1 MGFPWA
7 EAIGGAANLGSS
19 ALSAYFGWKHQKE
32 AMQNRHQWEVSDMRK
47 AGLNPILSGTG
58 GSGAPGNAPTIV
70 APDIAGAFKSG
81 AETSTQHSEKNLK
94 DALEK
99 QTYVQNS
106 ALQADA
112 GLKRAQ
118 AVASDSSS
126 NLMWSQT
133 KGQEIA
139 NKIQE
144 ENLKQAKFMTQNSAI
159 ASEKQKLAFDY
170 MKEHSSAWKFG
181 QWMNLINPF
190 NSTAPITNSAVGAAH
205 LAK

>member
-1 MGFPWA
+1 MGFGLA
-7 EAIGGAANLGSS
+7 ELVGGAANFGSS
-19 ALSAYFGWKHQKE
+19 ALSAYFSWKHQKQV
-32 AMQNRHQWEVSDMRK
+32 MQNRHQWEVEDMRK
-47 AGLNPILSGTG
+47 AGLNPILSATG
-58 GSGAPGNAPTIV
+58 GSGAAGNAPVIQ
-70 APDIAGAFKSG
+70 APDIAGAMKSG

-118 AVASDSSS
+118 SVAADSSS

-159 ASEKQKLAFDY
+159 ASEKQKLVFDY
-170 MKEHSSAWKFG
+170 MKEHSGAWKFG

-190 NSTAPITNSAVGAAH
+190 NSTAPVTNSAVGAAH

>member
-19 ALSAYFGWKHQKE
+19 AMAAYFGWKHQKE
-32 AMQNRHQWEVSDMRK
+32 VMQNRHQWEVADMRK
-47 AGLNPILSGTG
+47 AGLNPILSATG

-70 APDIAGAFKSG
+70 APDLAGAFKSG
-81 AETSTQHSEKNLK
+81 AETSTQHSEKSLK

-144 ENLKQAKFMTQNSAI
+144 ENLKQAKFMTQNSSLSA
-159 ASEKQKLAFDY
+159 ERQKMAFDY
-170 MKEHSSAWKFG
+170 MKEHSGAWSLG
-181 QWMNLINPF
+181 QWMQLLNPF
-190 NSTAPITNSAVGAAH
+190 GTSAPVVNSAVGAAH
-205 LAK
+205 LFK

>member
-1 MGFPWA
+1 MSFGWA
-7 EAIGGAANLGSS
+7 EAIGGVANFGSS
-19 ALSAYFGWKHQKE
+19 ALSAYVSWKHQKE
-32 AMQNRHQWEVSDMRK
+32 AMKNRHQWEVEDLRK
-47 AGLNPILSGTG
+47 AGLNPILSAG
-58 GSGAPGNAPTIV
+58 GSGASGNAPTIV
-70 APDIAGAFKSG
+70 APDLAGAMKSG
-81 AETSTQHSEKNLK
+81 AEASTQHSEKNLK

-118 AVASDSSS
+118 SVAADSSS

-139 NKIQE
+139 NRIQE

-190 NSTAPITNSAVGAAH
+190 NTSSAAANSAVGAAH

>member
-1 MGFPWA
+1 MGFGWA
-7 EAIGGAANLGSS
+7 EAIGGAANFGSS
-19 ALSAYFGWKHQKE
+19 ALSAYFSWKHQKQV
-32 AMQNRHQWEVSDMRK
+32 MQNRHQWEVDDMRK
-47 AGLNPILSGTG
+47 AGLNPILSATG
-58 GSGAPGNAPTIV
+58 GSGAAGNAPVIQ
-70 APDIAGAFKSG
+70 APDIAGAMKSG

-118 AVASDSSS
+118 SVAADSSS

-159 ASEKQKLAFDY
+159 AAEKQKMVFDY
-170 MKEHSSAWKFG
+170 MRDHSSAWKFG

-190 NSTAPITNSAVGAAH
+190 NNTSSAATSAVGAAR

>member
-1 MGFPWA
+1 MGFGWA
-7 EAIGGAANLGSS
+7 EAIGGAANFGSS

-32 AMQNRHQWEVSDMRK
+32 AMQNRHQWEVEDLRK
-47 AGLNPILSGTG
+47 AGLNPILSAG
-58 GSGAPGNAPTIV
+58 GQGASGNAPVIV
-70 APDIAGAFKSG
+70 PPDISGAMEAGAR
-81 AETSTQHSEKNLK
+81 TDTQHSEKSLK
-94 DALEK
+94 DALK
-99 QTYVQNS
+99 DQTYVQNS

-118 AVASDSSS
+118 SVAADSSS

-159 ASEKQKLAFDY
+159 SSEKQKLAFDY

-190 NSTAPITNSAVGAAH
+190 NSSGSMTNSAVGAAR

>member
-1 MGFPWA
+1 MGFGWA
-7 EAIGGAANLGSS
+7 EAIGGVANFGSS
-19 ALSAYFGWKHQKE
+19 ALSAYVGWKHQKE
-32 AMQNRHQWEVSDMRK
+32 AMQNRHQWEVDDLRK
-47 AGLNPILSGTG
+47 AGLNPILSAG
-58 GSGAPGNAPTIV
+58 GSGAPGNAPQIV
-70 APDIAGAFKSG
+70 APDLAGAMKSG
-81 AETSTQHSEKNLK
+81 AEASTQHSEKNLK

-118 AVASDSSS
+118 SVAADSSS

-144 ENLKQAKFMTQNSAI
+144 ENLKQAQFQTQNSAL
-159 ASEKQKLAFDY
+159 AAEKQKMVFDY
-170 MKEHSSAWKFG
+170 MKDHSGAWKFG
-181 QWMNLINPF
+181 QWMNLVNPF
-190 NSTAPITNSAVGAAH
+190 NSSSAAANSAVGAAH

>member
-1 MGFPWA
+1 MGFGWA
-7 EAIGGAANLGSS
+7 EAIGGAANFGSS
-19 ALSAYFGWKHQKE
+19 ALSAYVGWKHQKE
-32 AMQNRHQWEVSDMRK
+32 VMKNRHQWEVEDLRK
-47 AGLNPILSGTG
+47 AGLNPILSAG
-58 GSGAPGNAPTIV
+58 GFGASGNAPSIV
-70 APDIAGAFKSG
+70 APDLAGAMKSG

-118 AVASDSSS
+118 SVAADSSS

-159 ASEKQKLAFDY
+159 ASEKQKLVFDY
-170 MKEHSSAWKFG
+170 MKEHSGAWKFG

-190 NSTAPITNSAVGAAH
+190 NTSSAAANSAVGAAH

>member
-7 EAIGGAANLGSS
+7 EAIGGAANLGAS
-19 ALSAYFGWKHQKE
+19 AVSAYFSWKHQKE
-32 AMQNRHQWEVSDMRK
+32 VMQNRHQWEVDDLRK
-47 AGLNPILSGTG
+47 AGLNPILSATG
-58 GSGAPGNAPTIV
+58 GSGAFGNAPTIV
-70 APDIAGAFKSG
+70 APDIAGAMKSG
-81 AETSTQHSEKNLK
+81 AEASTQHSEKNLK

-139 NKIQE
+139 NRIQE

>member
-7 EAIGGAANLGSS
+7 EAIGGFANLGSS
-19 ALSAYFGWKHQKE
+19 ATSAYFSWKHQKE
-32 AMQNRHQWEVSDMRK
+32 VMQNRHQWEVADMRK
-47 AGLNPILSGTG
+47 AGLNPILSATG
-58 GSGAPGNAPTIV
+58 GSGAGGNAPTIV
-70 APDIAGAFKSG
+70 APDLAGAMKSG
-81 AETSTQHSEKNLK
+81 AEMSTQHSEKNLK

-190 NSTAPITNSAVGAAH
+190 NSTAPLTNSAVGAAH

>member
-1 MGFPWA
+1 MGFLSDVV
-7 EAIGGAANLGSS
+7 GGVANLGSS
-19 ALSAYFGWKHQKE
+19 ALASYFSWKHQKE
-32 AMQNRHQWEVSDMRK
+32 VMQNRHQWEVSDMRK
-47 AGLNPILSGTG
+47 AGLNPILSATG
-58 GSGAPGNAPTIV
+58 GSGAGGNAPTIV
-70 APDIAGAFKSG
+70 APDLAGAMKSG
-81 AETSTQHSEKNLK
+81 AEAETQHSEKNLK

-118 AVASDSSS
+118 SVAADSSS

-144 ENLKQAKFMTQNSAI
+144 ENLKQAKFMTLNSAI

-190 NSTAPITNSAVGAAH
+190 NTSSAAANSAVGAAH

>member
-1 MGFPWA
+1 MGFPLA
-7 EAIGGAANLGSS
+7 EAIGGVANLGSS

-32 AMQNRHQWEVSDMRK
+32 AMQNRHQWEVNDLRK
-47 AGLNPILSGTG
+47 AGLNPILSAG
-58 GSGAPGNAPTIV
+58 GSGAPGNAPQIV
-70 APDIAGAFKSG
+70 APDLAGAFKSG

-139 NKIQE
+139 NRIQE

>member
-1 MGFPWA
+1 MGFGWA
-7 EAIGGAANLGSS
+7 EAVGAVTNLGSS
-19 ALSAYFGWKHQKE
+19 ALASYVNWKHQKE
-32 AMQNRHQWEVSDMRK
+32 VMKNRHQWEVDDMRK
-47 AGLNPILSGTG
+47 AGLNPILSATG
-58 GSGAPGNAPTIV
+58 GSGAGGNAPTIV
-70 APDIAGAFKSG
+70 APDLAGAMKSG
-81 AETSTQHSEKNLK
+81 AETETQHSEKNLK

-118 AVASDSSS
+118 SVAADSSS

-159 ASEKQKLAFDY
+159 ASEKQKLVFDY

-190 NSTAPITNSAVGAAH
+190 NTSSAAANSAVGAAH
-205 LAK
+205 LVK

>member
-1 MGFPWA
+1 MGFGLA
-7 EAIGGAANLGSS
+7 DAIGGIANLGSS
-19 ALSAYFGWKHQKE
+19 AVSSYFNWKHQKE
-32 AMQNRHQWEVSDMRK
+32 VMQNRHQWEVADMRK
-47 AGLNPILSGTG
+47 AGLNPILSATG
-58 GSGAPGNAPTIV
+58 GSGASGNAPTIV
-70 APDIAGAFKSG
+70 APDLAGAMKSG
-81 AETSTQHSEKNLK
+81 AETETQHSEKSLK

-118 AVASDSSS
+118 SVASDSSS

-159 ASEKQKLAFDY
+159 ASERQKLVFDY
-170 MKEHSSAWKFG
+170 MKEHPGAWKFG
-181 QWMNLINPF
+181 QFMQLLNPF
-190 NSTAPITNSAVGAAH
+190 GTSAPVVNSAVGAAH
-205 LAK
+205 LMK

>member
-1 MGFPWA
+1 MGFPWS
-7 EAIGGAANLGSS
+7 EAIGGIANLGSS
-19 ALSAYFGWKHQKE
+19 AASAYFSWKHQKE
-32 AMQNRHQWEVSDMRK
+32 AMQNRHQWEVADMRK
-47 AGLNPILSGTG
+47 AGLNPILSATG
-58 GSGAPGNAPTIV
+58 GSGASGNAPTIV
-70 APDIAGAFKSG
+70 APDLAGAFKSG
-81 AETSTQHSEKNLK
+81 AETSTQHSEKSLK

-139 NKIQE
+139 NKIKE

-159 ASEKQKLAFDY
+159 ASEKQKLVFDY

-181 QWMNLINPF
+181 QWMNVINPF
-190 NSTAPITNSAVGAAH
+190 NSTAPLTNSAVGAAH

>member
-1 MGFPWA
+1 MGFPWS
-7 EAIGGAANLGSS
+7 EAIGGIANLGSS
-19 ALSAYFGWKHQKE
+19 AASAYFSWKHQKE
-32 AMQNRHQWEVSDMRK
+32 AMQNRHQWEVNDLRK
-47 AGLNPILSGTG
+47 AGLNPILSAG
-58 GSGAPGNAPTIV
+58 GSGAPGNAPQIV
-70 APDIAGAFKSG
+70 APDLAGAFKSG
-81 AETSTQHSEKNLK
+81 AETSTQHSEKSLK

-159 ASEKQKLAFDY
+159 ASEKQKLVFDY
-170 MKEHSSAWKFG
+170 MKEHSGAWKFG

-190 NSTAPITNSAVGAAH
+190 NSTAPLTNSAVGAAH
-205 LAK
+205 LSK

>member
-1 MGFPWA
+1 MGFLSD
-7 EAIGGAANLGSS
+7 AIGGIANLGSS
-19 ALSAYFGWKHQKE
+19 ALSAYVGWKHQKE
-32 AMQNRHQWEVSDMRK
+32 VMQNRHQWEVSDMRK
-47 AGLNPILSGTG
+47 AGLNPILSAG
-58 GSGAPGNAPTIV
+58 GSGASGNAPPIV
-70 APDIAGAFKSG
+70 APDLAGAMKSS
-81 AETSTQHSEKNLK
+81 AEASTQHSEKNLK

-159 ASEKQKLAFDY
+159 ASEKQKLVFDY

-190 NSTAPITNSAVGAAH
+190 NTSSAAANSAVGAAH

>member
-1 MGFPWA
+1 MGFGLA
-7 EAIGGAANLGSS
+7 DAIGGIANLGSS
-19 ALSAYFGWKHQKE
+19 AASAYFSWKHQKE
-32 AMQNRHQWEVSDMRK
+32 AMQNRHQWEVADMRK
-47 AGLNPILSGTG
+47 AGLNPILSATG
-58 GSGAPGNAPTIV
+58 GSGASGNAPTIV
-70 APDIAGAFKSG
+70 APDLAGAMKSG
-81 AETSTQHSEKNLK
+81 AETETQHSEKSLK

-118 AVASDSSS
+118 SVASDSSS

-159 ASEKQKLAFDY
+159 ASERQKLVFDY
-170 MKEHSSAWKFG
+170 MKEHPGAWKFG
-181 QWMNLINPF
+181 QFMQLLNPF
-190 NSTAPITNSAVGAAH
+190 GTSAPVVNSAVGAAH
-205 LAK
+205 LMK

>member
-1 MGFPWA
+1 MGFGWA
-7 EAIGGAANLGSS
+7 EAIGGVANLGSS
-19 ALSAYFGWKHQKE
+19 AVSSYFNWKHQKE
-32 AMQNRHQWEVSDMRK
+32 VMQNRHQWEVADMRK
-47 AGLNPILSGTG
+47 AGLNPILSATG
-58 GSGAPGNAPTIV
+58 GSGASGNAPTIV
-70 APDIAGAFKSG
+70 APDLAGAMKSG
-81 AETSTQHSEKNLK
+81 AETETQHSEKSLK

-118 AVASDSSS
+118 SVASDSSS

-159 ASEKQKLAFDY
+159 ASERQKLVFDY
-170 MKEHSSAWKFG
+170 MKEHPGAWKFG
-181 QWMNLINPF
+181 QFMQLLNPF
-190 NSTAPITNSAVGAAH
+190 GTSAPVVNSAVGAAH
-205 LAK
+205 LMK

>member
-1 MGFPWA
+1 MGFSWA

-19 ALSAYFGWKHQKE
+19 AVSAYFSWKHQKE
-32 AMQNRHQWEVSDMRK
+32 VMKNRHQWEVDDMRK
-47 AGLNPILSGTG
+47 AGLNPILSATG
-58 GSGAPGNAPTIV
+58 GSGAGGNAPTIV
-70 APDIAGAFKSG
+70 APDLAGAMKSG
-81 AETSTQHSEKNLK
+81 AETETQHSEKNLK

-106 ALQADA
+106 ALQADT

-118 AVASDSSS
+118 SVATDSSS

-144 ENLKQAKFMTQNSAI
+144 ENLKQAKFMTQNSAL
-159 ASEKQKLAFDY
+159 ASERQKLVFDY
-170 MKEHSSAWKFG
+170 MKDHPGAWKFG
-181 QWMNLINPF
+181 QFMQLLNPF
-190 NSTAPITNSAVGAAH
+190 GTSAPVVNSAVGAAH
-205 LAK
+205 LMK

>member
-1 MGFPWA
+1 MGFGWA
-7 EAIGGAANLGSS
+7 EAIGGAANFGSS
-19 ALSAYFGWKHQKE
+19 ALSAYVGWKHQKE
-32 AMQNRHQWEVSDMRK
+32 AMKNRHQWEVEDLRK
-47 AGLNPILSGTG
+47 AGLNPILSAG
-58 GSGAPGNAPTIV
+58 GQGASGNAPVIV
-70 APDIAGAFKSG
+70 PPDIAGAMEAG
-81 AETSTQHSEKNLK
+81 ARTDTQHSEKSLK
-94 DALEK
+94 DALK
-99 QTYVQNS
+99 DQTYVQNS

-118 AVASDSSS
+118 SVAADSSS

-159 ASEKQKLAFDY
+159 ASEKQKMVFDY
-170 MKEHSSAWKFG
+170 MKDHKSAWSFG

-190 NSTAPITNSAVGAAH
+190 NSTAPVTNSAVGAAH

>member
-1 MGFPWA
+1 MGFPWSDA
-7 EAIGGAANLGSS
+7 VGGIFNLGSS
-19 ALSAYFGWKHQKE
+19 ATSAYYSWKHQKE

-47 AGLNPILSGTG
+47 AGLNPILSATG

-70 APDIAGAFKSG
+70 APDIAGAMKSG
-81 AETSTQHSEKNLK
+81 AETSTQHSEKSLK

-118 AVASDSSS
+118 SVASDSSS

-159 ASEKQKLAFDY
+159 ATERQKLVFDY
-170 MKEHSSAWKFG
+170 MKEHPGAWKFG
-181 QWMNLINPF
+181 QFMQLLNPF
-190 NSTAPITNSAVGAAH
+190 GTSAPVVNSAVGAAH
-205 LAK
+205 LMK

>member
-7 EAIGGAANLGSS
+7 EAIGGVANLGSS
-19 ALSAYFGWKHQKE
+19 AVAAYFGWKHQKE
-32 AMQNRHQWEVSDMRK
+32 VMKNRHQWEVEDMRK
-47 AGLNPILSGTG
+47 AGLNPILSATG

-70 APDIAGAFKSG
+70 APDIAGAMKSG

-118 AVASDSSS
+118 SVAADSSS

>member
-1 MGFPWA
+1 MGFGWA
-7 EAIGGAANLGSS
+7 EAIGGVANFGSS
-19 ALSAYFGWKHQKE
+19 ALSAYFSWKHQKE

-58 GSGAPGNAPTIV
+58 GSGAGGNAPTIV
-70 APDIAGAFKSG
+70 APDLAGAMKSG
-81 AETSTQHSEKNLK
+81 AETETQHSEKNLK

-159 ASEKQKLAFDY
+159 ASEKQKLVFDY

-190 NSTAPITNSAVGAAH
+190 NSSSAAANSAVGAAH

>member
-7 EAIGGAANLGSS
+7 DAIGGAFNLGSS
-19 ALSAYFGWKHQKE
+19 AVSAYFSWKHQKE
-32 AMQNRHQWEVSDMRK
+32 AMQNRHQWEVADMRK
-47 AGLNPILSGTG
+47 AGLNPILSATG
-58 GSGAPGNAPTIV
+58 GSGAGGNAPTIV
-70 APDIAGAFKSG
+70 APDLAGAMKSG
-81 AETSTQHSEKNLK
+81 AEASTQHSEKSLK

-118 AVASDSSS
+118 SVASDSSS

-159 ASEKQKLAFDY
+159 ASERQKLVFDY
-170 MKEHSSAWKFG
+170 MKEHPGAWKFG
-181 QWMNLINPF
+181 QFMQLLNPF
-190 NSTAPITNSAVGAAH
+190 GTSAPVVNSAVGAAH
-205 LAK
+205 LMK

>member
-7 EAIGGAANLGSS
+7 EAIGGVANLGSS
-19 ALSAYFGWKHQKE
+19 AVSAYFSWKHQKE

-47 AGLNPILSGTG
+47 AGLNPILSATG

-70 APDIAGAFKSG
+70 APDLASAFKSG
-81 AETSTQHSEKNLK
+81 AETSTQHSEKSLK

-139 NKIQE
+139 NRIQE
-144 ENLKQAKFMTQNSAI
+144 ENLKQAQFQTQN
-159 ASEKQKLAFDY
+159 
-170 MKEHSSAWKFG
+170 
-181 QWMNLINPF
+181 
-190 NSTAPITNSAVGAAH
+190 
-205 LAK
+205 

>member
-19 ALSAYFGWKHQKE
+19 AFSAYFSWKHQKE
-32 AMQNRHQWEVSDMRK
+32 AMKNRHQWEVEDLRK
-47 AGLNPILSGTG
+47 AGLNPILSAG

-70 APDIAGAFKSG
+70 APDIAGAMKSG
-81 AETSTQHSEKNLK
+81 AEASTQRSEKSLK

-118 AVASDSSS
+118 SVAADSSS
-126 NLMWSQT
+126 NLMWSQSW
-133 KGQEIA
+133 G
-139 NKIQE
+139 
-144 ENLKQAKFMTQNSAI
+144 
-159 ASEKQKLAFDY
+159 Y
-170 MKEHSSAWKFG
+170 R
-181 QWMNLINPF
+181 
-190 NSTAPITNSAVGAAH
+190 
-205 LAK
+205 

>member
-32 AMQNRHQWEVSDMRK
+32 VMQNRHQWEVNDLRK
-47 AGLNPILSGTG
+47 AGLNPILSAG
-58 GSGAPGNAPTIV
+58 GSGAPGNAPSIV
-70 APDIAGAFKSG
+70 APDLAGAFKSG
-81 AETSTQHSEKNLK
+81 AETSTQHSEKKLK

-118 AVASDSSS
+118 SVAADSSS

-133 KGQEIA
+133 KGQEIS

-159 ASEKQKLAFDY
+159 ASEKQKLVFDY
-170 MKEHSSAWKFG
+170 MREHSGAWKFG
-181 QWMNLINPF
+181 QWMSLINPF
-190 NSTAPITNSAVGAAH
+190 NSTAPLTNSAVGAAH

>member
-1 MGFPWA
+1 MGFGWA
-7 EAIGGAANLGSS
+7 EAIGGAANFGSS
-19 ALSAYFGWKHQKE
+19 ALSAYVGWKHQKE
-32 AMQNRHQWEVSDMRK
+32 VMKNRHQWEVEDMRK
-47 AGLNPILSGTG
+47 AGLNPILSATG
-58 GSGAPGNAPTIV
+58 GSGASGNAPTIV
-70 APDIAGAFKSG
+70 APDIAGAMKSG

-118 AVASDSSS
+118 SVAADSSS

-159 ASEKQKLAFDY
+159 AAEKQKMVFDY
-170 MKEHSSAWKFG
+170 MRDHSSAWKFG
-181 QWMNLINPF
+181 QWMGLINPF
-190 NSTAPITNSAVGAAH
+190 NNTSSAATSAVGAAR

>member
-1 MGFPWA
+1 MGFGWA
-7 EAIGGAANLGSS
+7 EAIGGAANFGSS
-19 ALSAYFGWKHQKE
+19 ALSSYFSWKHQKQV
-32 AMQNRHQWEVSDMRK
+32 MQNRHQWEVEDMRK
-47 AGLNPILSGTG
+47 AGLNPILSATG
-58 GSGAPGNAPTIV
+58 GSGAAGNAPVISP
-70 APDIAGAFKSG
+70 PDLAAAMKSG
-81 AETSTQHSEKNLK
+81 AEISTQHSEKKLK
-94 DALEK
+94 DALEQ
-99 QTYVQNS
+99 QTFVQNS

-118 AVASDSSS
+118 SVAADSSS

-159 ASEKQKLAFDY
+159 ASEKQKMVFDY
-170 MKEHSSAWKFG
+170 MKDHKGAWSFG

-190 NSTAPITNSAVGAAH
+190 NSTAPVTNSAVGAAH

>member
-1 MGFPWA
+1 MGFGLA
-7 EAIGGAANLGSS
+7 EAIGGVANFGSS
-19 ALSAYFGWKHQKE
+19 ALSSYFSWKHQKE
-32 AMQNRHQWEVSDMRK
+32 VMQNRHQWEVADMRK
-47 AGLNPILSGTG
+47 AGLNPILSATG

-70 APDIAGAFKSG
+70 APDIASAMKSG
-81 AETSTQHSEKNLK
+81 AEASTQHSEKKLK

-118 AVASDSSS
+118 AVAADSSS

-159 ASEKQKLAFDY
+159 AAEKQKLVFDY
-170 MKEHSSAWKFG
+170 MRDHSSA
-181 QWMNLINPF
+181 
-190 NSTAPITNSAVGAAH
+190 
-205 LAK
+205 

>member
-1 MGFPWA
+1 MGFPLA
-7 EAIGGAANLGSS
+7 EAIGGIANLGSS
-19 ALSAYFGWKHQKE
+19 AVSAYLGWKHQKE
-32 AMQNRHQWEVSDMRK
+32 VMKNRHQWEVDDLRK
-47 AGLNPILSGTG
+47 AGLNPILSAG
-58 GSGAPGNAPTIV
+58 GSGAPGNAPQIV
-70 APDIAGAFKSG
+70 APDLAGAFKSG
-81 AETSTQHSEKNLK
+81 AETSTQHSEKSLK

-99 QTYVQNS
+99 QTFVQNS

-118 AVASDSSS
+118 SVAADSSS

-159 ASEKQKLAFDY
+159 SSEKQKLAFDY

-190 NSTAPITNSAVGAAH
+190 NSTAPVTNSAVGAAH

>member
-1 MGFPWA
+1 MGFPLA
-7 EAIGGAANLGSS
+7 EAIGGFANLGSS

-32 AMQNRHQWEVSDMRK
+32 AMQNRHQWEVADMRK
-47 AGLNPILSGTG
+47 AGLNPILSATG
-58 GSGAPGNAPTIV
+58 GSGAPGNAPPIV
-70 APDIAGAFKSG
+70 APDLASAFKSG

-139 NKIQE
+139 NRIQE

-190 NSTAPITNSAVGAAH
+190 NSTAPLTNSAVGAAH

>member
-7 EAIGGAANLGSS
+7 EAIGGAANFGSS

-32 AMQNRHQWEVSDMRK
+32 AMKNRHQWEVEDLRK
-47 AGLNPILSGTG
+47 AGLNPILSAG
-58 GSGAPGNAPTIV
+58 GSGASGNAPAIV
-70 APDIAGAFKSG
+70 APDLAGAMRSG
-81 AETSTQHSEKNLK
+81 AEASTQHSEKNLK

-159 ASEKQKLAFDY
+159 ASEKQKLVFDY

-190 NSTAPITNSAVGAAH
+190 NSTAPVTNSAVGAAH

>member
-1 MGFPWA
+1 MGFPFA
-7 EAIGGAANLGSS
+7 EAIGGFANLGSS
-19 ALSAYFGWKHQKE
+19 ALSAYFSWKHQKE
-32 AMQNRHQWEVSDMRK
+32 AMQNRHQWEVGDLRK
-47 AGLNPILSGTG
+47 AGLNPILSAG

-70 APDIAGAFKSG
+70 APDLAGAFKSG
-81 AETSTQHSEKNLK
+81 AEASTQHSEKNLK

-118 AVASDSSS
+118 SVAADSSS

-190 NSTAPITNSAVGAAH
+190 NSTAPLTNSAVGAAH

>member
-7 EAIGGAANLGSS
+7 EAIGGAANLGAS
-19 ALSAYFGWKHQKE
+19 AVSAYFSWKHQKE
-32 AMQNRHQWEVSDMRK
+32 VMQNRHQWEVDDLRK
-47 AGLNPILSGTG
+47 AGLNPILSATG
-58 GSGAPGNAPTIV
+58 GSGASGNAPTIV
-70 APDIAGAFKSG
+70 APDIAGAMKSG
-81 AETSTQHSEKNLK
+81 AEASTQHSEKNLK

-139 NKIQE
+139 NRIQE

>member
-1 MGFPWA
+1 MGFGWA
-7 EAIGGAANLGSS
+7 EAIGGIANFGSS
-19 ALSAYFGWKHQKE
+19 ALSSYYSWKHQKE
-32 AMQNRHQWEVSDMRK
+32 VMQNRHQWEVADMRK
-47 AGLNPILSGTG
+47 AGLNPILSATG
-58 GSGAPGNAPTIV
+58 GSGAAGNAPVISP
-70 APDIAGAFKSG
+70 PDLAGAMKSG
-81 AETSTQHSEKNLK
+81 AEASTQHSEKNLK
-94 DALEK
+94 EALEK

-159 ASEKQKLAFDY
+159 AAEKQKMVFDY
-170 MKEHSSAWKFG
+170 MRDHSSAWKFG

-190 NSTAPITNSAVGAAH
+190 NSTAPLTNSAVGAAH

>member
-7 EAIGGAANLGSS
+7 EAIGGVANLGSS
-19 ALSAYFGWKHQKE
+19 AVSAYFSWKHQKE
-32 AMQNRHQWEVSDMRK
+32 VMQNRHQWEVADMRK
-47 AGLNPILSGTG
+47 AGLNPILSATG
-58 GSGAPGNAPTIV
+58 GSGAGGNAPTIV
-70 APDIAGAFKSG
+70 APDLAGAFKSG
-81 AETSTQHSEKNLK
+81 AETSTQHSEKSLK

-144 ENLKQAKFMTQNSAI
+144 ENLKQAKFMTQNSAL
-159 ASEKQKLAFDY
+159 ATEKQKMVFDY
-170 MKEHSSAWKFG
+170 MRDHPSAWKFG
-181 QWMNLINPF
+181 QFMQLLNPF
-190 NSTAPITNSAVGAAH
+190 GTSAPVVNSAVGAAR

>member
-7 EAIGGAANLGSS
+7 EAIGGAVNLGSS

-32 AMQNRHQWEVSDMRK
+32 VMQNRHQWEVADMRK
-47 AGLNPILSGTG
+47 AGLNPILSATG
-58 GSGAPGNAPTIV
+58 GSGAPGNAPSIV
-70 APDIAGAFKSG
+70 APDLAGAMKSG

-118 AVASDSSS
+118 SVAADSSS

-159 ASEKQKLAFDY
+159 ASEKQKLVFDY

-190 NSTAPITNSAVGAAH
+190 NSTAPLTNSAVGAAH

>member
-1 MGFPWA
+1 MGFWSD
-7 EAIGGAANLGSS
+7 AIGGVANLGSS

-32 AMQNRHQWEVSDMRK
+32 VIQNRHQWEVSDMRK
-47 AGLNPILSGTG
+47 AGLNPILSAG

-70 APDIAGAFKSG
+70 APDVAGAMKSG
-81 AETSTQHSEKNLK
+81 AEASTQHSEKNLK

-159 ASEKQKLAFDY
+159 ASEKQKLVFDY
-170 MKEHSSAWKFG
+170 MKEHSGAWKFG

-205 LAK
+205 LTK